1 MKGIFAAVLQSR
13 TWRFPLGAVAVLAI
27 AALLLWANAEP
38 AETQNLT
45 LFAYEADRDPG
56 LDPNDSVWER
66 AQPVQVPLSG
76 QAAAYAAGGGSVPVV
91 SVRAVHHK
99 GTLYLRLEWEDSTAD
114 AGTYRPEDFA
124 DAAAVEFPAQAATTV
139 PSFCMGQ
146 PGAGVNIWH
155 WRADSEQVLAL
166 PPEHYSNAVVDWY
179 PSTEDLFFTARA
191 AGNPYALNASPVQNL
206 VAQAFGT
213 LTPAAEQ
220 SVQGHGVYANG
231 KWQVVF
237 ARPFDTSDP
246 ELAKFGPGTKTDVA
260 FAVWDGSKDERDG
273 MKSVSQFITL
283 SISGA
288 PLPGGGPEN
297 WPWIVAAIAL
307 FLGLS
312 AIGLALGWYGYREAR
327 RGR

>member
-1 MKGIFAAVLQSR
+1 MRGSFAAAMRKRGWRFVLGTAAVL
-13 TWRFPLGAVAVLAI
+13 VI
-27 AALLLWANAEP
+27 AGVIQWTNVKP
-38 AETQNLT
+38 AETQNLM

-56 LDPNDSVWER
+56 LDPGSPVWER

-76 QAAAYAAGGGSVPVV
+76 QAATYAAGGGSVPVV
-91 SVRAVHHK
+91 SVRAVHYR
-99 GTLYLRLEWEDSTAD
+99 GTLYVRLEWDDATAD
-114 AGTYRPEDFA
+114 TSSYRPEDFA
-124 DAAAVEFPAQAATTV
+124 DAAAIEFPAQAATTI

-155 WRADSEQVLAL
+155 WRADSEQQLAL
-166 PPEHYSNAVVDWY
+166 PTEQYPNAVVDLY
-179 PSTEDLFFTARA
+179 PRTDDLFFTARA
-191 AGNPYALNASPVQNL
+191 AGNPYALNTSPVQNL

-220 SVQGHGVYANG
+220 TGRGHGVHTAG

-237 ARPFDTSDP
+237 ARPFAAADP
-246 ELAKFGPGTKTDVA
+246 ELATFGPGTKTDVA

-288 PLPGGGPEN
+288 PLPGGGRLE
-297 WPWIVAAIAL
+297 WPWVVTAVAL

-312 AIGLALGWYGYREAR
+312 VIGLALGWYGYRDAR
-327 RGR
+327 RAR